1 MIARLRPIAVVAA
14 LLVLVGAPA
23 LAQED
28 SVLQRYD
35 LAVENLEFAIASVP
49 GDAVQARD
57 ELERAVNALLTLSR
71 DTTSATLLTAM
82 QRTFERART
91 AVDNQSRADLAV
103 QAAVLRGGFRRLVA
117 DSAFTAGAASDRDT
131 ALARLTHIAQDMG
144 FAAADLE
151 ALQAAGP
158 SLGDLR
164 LAFEAGAAQAI
175 AAELTVAERLLP
187 SDREAAYESLG
198 TAYGDS
204 LLIQDSP
211 RADPDLNAALLRA
224 AQALVQNDDEAF
236 ETATGDAAVHL
247 SRLASAARAGEPGV
261 PRPAAETP
269 AAAAGGADAPAAAAP
284 AAEDQPAADQPSAG
298 QPAQAEQPA
307 ADQAAQAAA
316 QPADAAPAGDAPAA
330 SSEDRQAAPPATAAA
345 PAEPVGELPAFGEAA
360 PAAEEA
366 TPVVDVNL
374 VRAQLEQERRE
385 AELAALSG
393 ELTRAG
399 LPAGLARTQAS
410 ALLDAGFTTLGG
422 AFDALAARVNQAVAA
437 QRVGDSARAVDAIV
451 AARAAFEPLRGMVGA
466 RDADVAAR
474 TAALFDSLLERPA
487 LREHDLTL
495 LAATAEEARA
505 ALGLTAGGDAG
516 LGVERAVDAVWGG
529 WARLAVLFVLGLLAF
544 LPLRYLNMAF
554 GGGNANWRLVA
565 WALFLLLLPVF
576 YEALAS
582 LGSAVATLADM
593 PALDVLAR
601 WSMFTSTTGHVVWA
615 ALVLLAVLFATIG
628 LRGICAQFGLLGG
641 GAAAPVGNT
650 PTLVESTGVRH
661 QTAVDWDDEF

>member
-14 LLVLVGAPA
+14 LSVLCGAPA

-269 AAAAGGADAPAAAAP
+269 AAAAGGADAPAAAP

-316 QPADAAPAGDAPAA
+316 QPAGDAPAA

-399 LPAGLARTQAS
+399 LPAGLARTQAG

-529 WARLAVLFVLGLLAF
+529 WARLAVLIGLGLLAF

>member
-1 MIARLRPIAVVAA
+1 RSAQDVRPRAAHRRPVPVPPSGRRSRRPDQAQGERRRGAGRPRRPRGGSMIARLRPIAVVAA
-14 LLVLVGAPA
+14 LSVLCGAPA

-316 QPADAAPAGDAPAA
+316 QPADAAPAGDSPAA

-385 AELAALSG
+385 
-393 ELTRAG
+393 
-399 LPAGLARTQAS
+399 
-410 ALLDAGFTTLGG
+410 
-422 AFDALAARVNQAVAA
+422 
-437 QRVGDSARAVDAIV
+437 
-451 AARAAFEPLRGMVGA
+451 
-466 RDADVAAR
+466 
-474 TAALFDSLLERPA
+474 
-487 LREHDLTL
+487 
-495 LAATAEEARA
+495 
-505 ALGLTAGGDAG
+505 
-516 LGVERAVDAVWGG
+516 
-529 WARLAVLFVLGLLAF
+529 
-544 LPLRYLNMAF
+544 
-554 GGGNANWRLVA
+554 
-565 WALFLLLLPVF
+565 
-576 YEALAS
+576 
-582 LGSAVATLADM
+582 
-593 PALDVLAR
+593 
-601 WSMFTSTTGHVVWA
+601 
-615 ALVLLAVLFATIG
+615 
-628 LRGICAQFGLLGG
+628 
-641 GAAAPVGNT
+641 
-650 PTLVESTGVRH
+650 
-661 QTAVDWDDEF
+661 

>member
-14 LLVLVGAPA
+14 LSVLCGAPA

-261 PRPAAETP
+261 PRPAAE
-269 AAAAGGADAPAAAAP
+269 
-284 AAEDQPAADQPSAG
+284 DQPAADQPSAG

-399 LPAGLARTQAS
+399 LPAGLARTQAG

>member
-14 LLVLVGAPA
+14 LSVLCGAPA

-117 DSAFTAGAASDRDT
+117 DSAFTAGAAGDRDT

-261 PRPAAETP
+261 PRPAAE
-269 AAAAGGADAPAAAAP
+269 
-284 AAEDQPAADQPSAG
+284 DQPAADQPSAG

-399 LPAGLARTQAS
+399 LPAGLARTQAG